1 MKING
6 RNRTVARLLTAT
18 FTASLAGIASAG
30 DGLFGTKS
38 SPIGSTSAGTGSAIG
53 IMPIAQM
60 LVALLI
66 VLALL
71 KWLMP
76 NLIKKVGT
84 RSSVSGKGIRIQE
97 TAAIGAGNLYVVE
110 VRGKSFLVGAT
121 PNSVSYL
128 ADLTDS
134 RPQEPLTFQEMVD
147 AAPARPSFAESSI
160 SDALEQLGRL
170 KRLGS

>member
-1 MKING
+1 
-6 RNRTVARLLTAT
+6 
-18 FTASLAGIASAG
+18 
-30 DGLFGTKS
+30 
-38 SPIGSTSAGTGSAIG
+38 
-53 IMPIAQM
+53 M